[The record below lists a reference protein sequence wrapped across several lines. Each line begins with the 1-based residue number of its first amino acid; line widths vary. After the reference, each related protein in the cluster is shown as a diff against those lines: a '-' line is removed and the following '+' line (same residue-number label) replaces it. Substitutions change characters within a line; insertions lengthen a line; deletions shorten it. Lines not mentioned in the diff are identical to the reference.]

1 VKRITLYR
9 RLGKAATD
17 ARGAPLSTIHA
28 GWTPEV
34 G

>member
-1 VKRITLYR
+1 VKLVTLYR
-9 RLGKAATD
+9 RLTNAATD
-17 ARGAPLSTIHA
+17 ARDAPLSTIHA